1 MAWPDT
7 PTALPASRGSM
18 VMGVLFTL
26 LTVGTL
32 VFAIVAQMT
41 EPPLEPA
48 RTFMLEGDRRDR
60 VRL

>member
-1 MAWPDT
+1 
-7 PTALPASRGSM
+7 
-18 VMGVLFTL
+18 MGVLFTL